1 MTNQKVNEHV
11 QMTYSVKKALQ
22 QVLQYLQDKKLPKLN
37 DNQWVLYKKDKTEKE
52 VKHELN

>member
-37 DNQWVLYKKDKTEKE
+37 DNQWLLYKKDKTEKE

>member
-11 QMTYSVKKALQ
+11 QMTYSVKRALQ
-22 QVLQYLQDKKLPKLN
+22 QVLQYLQDKNLPKLN